1 MPPGPPWAVSASEPL
16 GLSGSFDIVVV
27 GAGISGL
34 LVARELRA
42 AGLSVAI
49 VERGEVGREA
59 SWAGGGI
66 LSPLYPWR
74 YDAAVTVLARWGQAR
89 YPALCSEWQALSGID
104 PEYRPSG
111 LLMLDEDEV
120 TPALVWAP
128 GAKAEVDGLDRRELA
143 ALAPEVQVPGRSGAW
158 MPAVG
163 QVRNPRLVRA
173 LQGVVERM
181 GVVLRTGEAVEGL
194 LASRGRVSGVA
205 TAAGQV
211 RAGAVVVTTGAWA
224 SRLLAP
230 FLTVAIKPVRGQ
242 MLLYRA
248 APDTVGPMVLAGGRY
263 VIPRRDGRVLVGS
276 TLEDAGFDKRTTAAA
291 RADLEAAARAIVPA
305 LGDCPVEHHWAGL
318 RPGSPDGVPYIGPV
332 PAMEGLY
339 VNAGHYRNGVV
350 LGPAAAR
357 LLADLVLAREPIIDA
372 APYAIDRPR
381 RGGYGL

>member
-1 MPPGPPWAVSASEPL
+1 MPP
-16 GLSGSFDIVVV
+16 GSFDIVVV
-27 GAGISGL
+27 GGGISGL
-34 LVARELRA
+34 LVARELRT

-74 YDAAVTVLARWGQAR
+74 YDAAVTALAGWGQAR
-89 YPALCSEWQALSGID
+89 YPALCAEWQASSGVD

-111 LLMLDEDEV
+111 LLMLDEDQV

-128 GAKAEVDGLDRRELA
+128 GAGTEVDGLNRRELA
-143 ALAPEVQVPGRSGAW
+143 TLAPEVQAPGRSAAW

-173 LQGVVERM
+173 LRGVVERM
-181 GVVLRTGEAVEGL
+181 GVDLRTGEAVEALSG
-194 LASRGRVSGVA
+194 SGGRVDGVV
-205 TAAGQV
+205 TAAGRV

-224 SRLLAP
+224 YQLLEP
-230 FLTVAIKPVRGQ
+230 FHAVAIKPVRGQ

-248 APDTVGPMVLAGGRY
+248 TPDTVGPMVLAGGRY

-276 TLEDAGFDKRTTAAA
+276 TLEDTGFDKRTTAAA

-305 LGDCPVEHHWAGL
+305 LADYPVEHHWAGL

-332 PAMEGLY
+332 PGTAGLY

-357 LLADLVLAREPIIDA
+357 LLADLVLAREPILDA
-372 APYAIDRPR
+372 APYAVDRPR

>member
-1 MPPGPPWAVSASEPL
+1 MAS
-16 GLSGSFDIVVV
+16 GVFDIVVA
-27 GAGISGL
+27 GGGISGL

-49 VERGEVGREA
+49 CERGAIGGEA

-74 YDAAVTVLARWGQAR
+74 YDVAVTTLARWGQVR
-89 YPALCSEWQALSGID
+89 YAALCSEWQEQSGVD
-104 PEYRPSG
+104 PEYTPSG

-128 GAKAEVDGLDRRELA
+128 GAGAEVDGLTRLELA
-143 ALAPEVQVPGRSGAW
+143 ALAPEVQPPGRSAAW

-173 LQGVVERM
+173 LKGVVEGM
-181 GVVLRTGEAVEGL
+181 GVVLRSGEAVADL
-194 LASRGRVSGVA
+194 SVSRGRVDGVVT
-205 TAAGQV
+205 TAGRI

-224 SRLLAP
+224 SQLLSP

-248 APDTVGPMVLAGGRY
+248 QPGTVGPMVLARGRY
-263 VIPRRDGRVLVGS
+263 IIPRRDGRVLAGS
-276 TLEDAGFDKRTTAAA
+276 TLEDSGFDNRTTATA

-305 LGDCPVEHHWAGL
+305 LAGCPVEHHWAGL

-332 PAMEGLY
+332 PGVEGLY

-357 LLADLVLAREPIIDA
+357 LLADLVLAREPIVDA
-372 APYAIDRPR
+372 TPYAVDRPR
-381 RGGYGL
+381 KGSYGL

>member
-1 MPPGPPWAVSASEPL
+1 MSSVA
-16 GLSGSFDIVVV
+16 FDIVVA
-27 GAGISGL
+27 GGGISGL

-42 AGLSVAI
+42 AGLAVCI
-49 VERGEVGREA
+49 VERGEVGAEA

-74 YDAAVTVLARWGQAR
+74 YDAAVTALARWGQAR
-89 YPALCSEWQALSGID
+89 YAALCREWQEQSGVD
-104 PEYRPSG
+104 PEYQASG

-128 GAKAEVDGLDRRELA
+128 AAGAEVDGLDRPELA
-143 ALAPEVQVPGRSGAW
+143 ALAPEVQPPGRSAAW

-173 LQGVVERM
+173 LEGAVEAM
-181 GVVLRTGEAVEGL
+181 GVVVRTGEAVEGL
-194 LASRGRVSGVA
+194 LGSRGRVDGVV
-205 TAAGQV
+205 TAAGRI

-224 SRLLAP
+224 SRLLEP

-248 APDTVGPMVLAGGRY
+248 ASDTVGPMVLAGGRY

-305 LGDCPVEHHWAGL
+305 LGDHPVEHHWAGL

-332 PAMEGLY
+332 PGTEGLY
-339 VNAGHYRNGVV
+339 VNAGHYRNGIV

-357 LLADLVLAREPIIDA
+357 LLADLVLGHAPIVDP
-372 APYAIDRPR
+372 APYAVDRPR
-381 RGGYGL
+381 RGAFGL